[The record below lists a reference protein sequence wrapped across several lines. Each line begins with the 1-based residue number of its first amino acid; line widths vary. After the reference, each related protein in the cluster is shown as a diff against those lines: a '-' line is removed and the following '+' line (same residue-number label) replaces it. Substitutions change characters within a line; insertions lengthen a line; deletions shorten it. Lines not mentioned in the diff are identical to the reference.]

1 MWQCLIS
8 SRRTAQENKFGD
20 QTWAKWAKIWPQNRF
35 FAIFSSLVH
44 YFTFKLHRT
53 IAWNNIQ
60 VVVEIK
66 LTKKNWDPKNGPKIR
81 VYQTLKFSSLV
92 FFGISWDCSLGQ
104 CLTSSRA
111 EISKKKFVVQIR
123 AEQTQIGASYFIKK
137 GKILLS

>member
-81 VYQTLKFSSLV
+81 VYQTLKFASLV

-111 EISKKKFVVQIR
+111 EISKKNLWSKLGPNR
-123 AEQTQIGASYFIKK
+123 PKLGLLTLLKKERSY
-137 GKILLS
+137 